1 MAKPC
6 HVRKCNG
13 DCLLKDDLPFKARIV
28 HLILSRKPEDALKQ
42 LSKHYNVAVPRVK
55 IGMPKGQSKSQGCY
69 VTEKKTIYFSNQDAL
84 YNPFVVLHE
93 FYHHLRST
101 GGKHKGT
108 EKFADAFAKDFLDAY
123 KEAAR
128 FTLLL

>member
-1 MAKPC
+1 
-6 HVRKCNG
+6 
-13 DCLLKDDLPFKARIV
+13 
-28 HLILSRKPEDALKQ
+28 
-42 LSKHYNVAVPRVK
+42 
-55 IGMPKGQSKSQGCY
+55 MPKGQSKSQGCY

-108 EKFADAFAKDFLDAY
+108 EKFADAFAEDFLDAY